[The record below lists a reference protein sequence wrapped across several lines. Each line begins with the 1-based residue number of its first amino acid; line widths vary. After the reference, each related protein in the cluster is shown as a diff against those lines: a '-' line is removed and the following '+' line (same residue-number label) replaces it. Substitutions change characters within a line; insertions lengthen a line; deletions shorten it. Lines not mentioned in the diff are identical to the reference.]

1 MVLPLL
7 TRIDHVGIACRD
19 LDRAIELYRA
29 TFGLEVV
36 SLEVNQEQGVREAML
51 AVGPGA
57 GTVVAGAVAAGPV
70 VAGAVVAGAV
80 VAGPVVAGPVVA
92 GPVVAGAVVAGERPG
107 YVQLLEP
114 LAPDTPV
121 GKFLDRRGEGIHHI
135 GYGVSDI
142 GEALAAIGGTSGGSG
157 GSGGSRGSG
166 VGIRLIDERPRHGSM
181 GASIAFLHPADLGGV
196 LTELVQFVSP
206 ALCGI
211 LTLTG
216 FTRTH
221 RIENSEGSAKPPK

>member
-57 GTVVAGAVAAGPV
+57 GPVAAGAV

-80 VAGPVVAGPVVA
+80 VAGA
-92 GPVVAGAVVAGERPG
+92 VVAGAAVAGERPG

-135 GYGVSDI
+135 GYGVRDI

-157 GSGGSRGSG
+157 ASGGSAGSRGSR